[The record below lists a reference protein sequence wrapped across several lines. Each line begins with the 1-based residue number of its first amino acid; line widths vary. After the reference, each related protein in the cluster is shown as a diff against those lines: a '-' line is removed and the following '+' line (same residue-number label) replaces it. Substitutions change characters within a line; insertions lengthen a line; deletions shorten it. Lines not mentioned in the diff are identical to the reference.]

1 MRVTDTPPQQTIIC
15 ASFNLTVI
23 RGEIRDILML
33 LLPLSGPVRTF
44 LLTFSFGSNRF
55 ILFAVKIEE
64 VEIFFISFYCSCGDK
79 LWEILLLLIALH
91 HWAKPTVANPV
102 NKAVDSEKH
111 SKPFFSRTFKNIFG
125 YLSLW
130 CRQFRGTAPPCS
142 WILKLRKQN

>member
-1 MRVTDTPPQQTIIC
+1 MVVQGPRLKSPFFWTLLFHPLLSLAFYILSEGDRYPPPQQTITC

-23 RGEIRDILML
+23 RGEIRDILLL

-111 SKPFFSRTFKNIFG
+111 SKPFFFKNI
-125 YLSLW
+125 
-130 CRQFRGTAPPCS
+130 
-142 WILKLRKQN
+142 